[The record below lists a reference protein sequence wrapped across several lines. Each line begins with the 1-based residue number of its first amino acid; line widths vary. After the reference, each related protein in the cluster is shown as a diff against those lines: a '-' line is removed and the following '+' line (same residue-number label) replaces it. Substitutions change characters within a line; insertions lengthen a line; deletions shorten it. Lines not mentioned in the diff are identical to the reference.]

1 MGIGTITPRQSKSRR
16 NRLFFVAIDKYDHW
30 TPLQYPVSD
39 CQRFFAVLKD
49 FYGFSDE
56 NFIIQPLFDEN
67 AKTDIVFDEIC
78 YLADKDENGELRVRP
93 DENLIIYFSGHGH
106 FDKNKE
112 GYWVPSDAPMH
123 MERPSDL
130 KKLISVSEVIRIL
143 SNIKAHHIVLIVDAC
158 FSEAFA
164 TMEIDLTQQN
174 QSAEAEEVP
183 SRWVLTAGRNGVVP
197 DKSPFADALI
207 DILHSNADASVS
219 INWLGAQVT
228 KQVRDKGFNLEPLC
242 KSLVNQKYKVGEFF
256 FHRAASAS
264 QPSAPFDP
272 GNLQE
277 TLRAGSKA
285 QFERLQK
292 GRYKY
297 LNIESILVSEINL
310 GKYLDVQVKTDAQV
324 ASLEL
329 AVEALW
335 KNKKSQAL
343 LVGDGGM
350 GKTVSL
356 LLLWRDLLFEE
367 NGPVPVFI
375 PLNEYNSSSEA
386 ERNDFIV
393 RYICKN
399 LLNVPEPLPETV
411 NALWKLF
418 ETSREGRPSL
428 ILLLDGLNEV
438 TVPKG
443 RLMAT
448 MNDLAARAGGTQM
461 VISSRNK
468 QIEKLDL
475 SSESAALMQILPLTQ
490 ETVVAYLKEKG
501 QEIPA
506 NKDLLGLFANPMML
520 TLYSGANNIALRFRD
535 DDRFH
540 FKKVTTY
547 GELLWNFNEA
557 QLAQLTDANEE
568 TDIRYQTFL
577 LRVLVPYIAYRMEDK
592 GKYAISIRKLTDPT
606 FNFKTLLDEAFAE
619 LDTEELTEI
628 YPEFEGRRKELGL
641 GVLTE
646 LDEKEQRA
654 GKVKQFLVERLRV
667 LVMEG
672 DDLRFLHQNFRDF
685 FAACHIRN
693 MTQVAMVRRALP
705 DVFFRNYIPVYL
717 RRLLGEIEG
726 EHHVVPTWNAA
737 KNRLELVEKEN
748 LLSSLMDLCRNEAGI
763 SAGEAER
770 AFVIRNVM
778 TIWLD
783 LRQSLAG
790 ANLTDLDLRQ
800 IQFNGLPLTR
810 HKGSAYLPA
819 RFEGS
824 LLDGDGFIFKGHYG
838 QINQVHYSPD
848 GKKLLTASDDGT
860 IKEWLTA
867 TGKLLQTFSGHT
879 DKVIS
884 ARYSP
889 DGQKVVSASN
899 DTFIREWAVS
909 TGAELAR
916 YEHEHARVNNAVYTP
931 DGTKILTCA
940 DDKLIRE
947 WSTATGE
954 CIKTYTGHTKNVTSA
969 CYSPKGDKIASA
981 SADTTVR
988 EWSVKTGECLRVLN
1002 GHLEK
1007 VNSICYSP
1015 DEAHLLSASDDRTII
1030 EWAADSEAP
1039 FRTFTGHSDQVYSAV
1054 YSADGE
1060 RILSTSKD
1068 KTMREWSVKTGL
1080 ESRTFSGHTDK
1091 VNFASYSP
1099 DKPRAVSASDD
1110 KSIREWSLETGTQL
1124 YVISG
1129 QSDWVVNKC
1138 VVSPDSKKILTVN
1151 YDRTFSEIH
1160 IESGIALQAFRGH
1173 EKWLHRARYNPDGTR
1188 IVSTS
1193 DDLTV
1198 REWLVETG
1206 ECIRICRGHGYGIE
1220 DAIYNADGTQIFSRD
1235 FGHNFRIWSVA
1246 TGECLEIVDDE
1257 AKKKQLHAEMQLLIT
1272 VAAPKPYN
1280 IKCRYAEITVKDSAS
1295 KPVLSF
1301 VNVSGLLVQGCDF
1314 RNVDPASNFSE
1325 AVRKNLRNYGAIFN
1339 DEDEAAWKRA
1349 STAG

>member
-1 MGIGTITPRQSKSRR
+1 MGIGTVTPRQHKTRR
-16 NRLFFVAIDKYDHW
+16 NRLFFVGIDKYDNW
-30 TPLQYPVSD
+30 TPLRYPVSD
-39 CQRFFAVLKD
+39 CQRFFDVLKN

-112 GYWVPSDAPMH
+112 GYWVPSDAPILS
-123 MERPSDL
+123 ERPSDL

-143 SNIKAHHIVLIVDAC
+143 SNIRAHHIVLIVDAC

-164 TMEIDLTQQN
+164 TMEIDVTQQS
-174 QSAEAEEVP
+174 QAAEAEEVP

-207 DILHSNADASVS
+207 DILHENADTSVS
-219 INWLGAQVT
+219 INWLGAQIT
-228 KQVRDKGFNLEPLC
+228 KQVRDNGFDIEPLC
-242 KSLVNQKYKVGEFF
+242 KSLVNQKYKLGEFF
-256 FHRAASAS
+256 FHRAANAS
-264 QPSAPFDP
+264 EPSAPFDNA
-272 GNLQE
+272 NLQE

-375 PLNEYNSSSEA
+375 PLNEFNSSSEA
-386 ERNDFIV
+386 ERNDFVV

-399 LLNVPEPLPETV
+399 LLNIPEPLPETI

-418 ETSREGRPSL
+418 ETPLNGKPSL
-428 ILLLDGLNEV
+428 VLLLDGLNEV

-448 MNDLAARAGGTQM
+448 LNDLAARAGGTQM

-490 ETVVAYLKEKG
+490 ETVIAYLKEKG
-501 QEIPA
+501 QEIPT

-520 TLYSGANNIALRFRD
+520 TLYSGANNIALRFKD
-535 DDRFH
+535 DERFH

-557 QLAQLTDANEE
+557 QLAQLTDANDEAE
-568 TDIRYQTFL
+568 IRYQTFL
-577 LRVLVPYIAYRMEDK
+577 LRVLVPYIAYKMEDK
-592 GKYAISIRKLTDPT
+592 GKYAITIRKLTDPT
-606 FNFKTLLDEAFAE
+606 FNFKTLLDDAFEE
-619 LDTEELTEI
+619 LNTAELTEI
-628 YPEFEGRRKELGL
+628 YPEFEGRRKEMGL
-641 GVLTE
+641 GKLSE

-685 FAACHIRN
+685 FAVCHIRN
-693 MTQVAMVRRALP
+693 MTQIAMVRRALP
-705 DVFFRNYIPVYL
+705 DVFYRNYIPVYL

-726 EHHVVPTWNAA
+726 EHHAIPIWNAA
-737 KNRLELVEKEN
+737 QNRLELVEREN
-748 LLSSLMDLCRNEAGI
+748 LLSRLMDSCRHDAGI
-763 SAGEAER
+763 NAGEAER

-790 ANLTDLDLRQ
+790 ANLTNLDLRQ

-810 HKGSAYLPA
+810 HKGSTYLPA

-824 LLDGDGFIFKGHYG
+824 MLDGDGFIFKGHYG
-838 QINQVHYSPD
+838 QINQVHYSSD

-860 IKEWLTA
+860 IKEWLAA
-867 TGKLLQTFSGHT
+867 TGKLLQTFSGHA
-879 DKVIS
+879 DKVVS
-884 ARYSP
+884 ARYSA
-889 DGQKVVSASN
+889 DDQKVVSASY
-899 DTFIREWAVS
+899 DTFVKEWSVS
-909 TGAELAR
+909 TGTELAS
-916 YEHEHARVNNAVYTP
+916 YEHEHAKVNNAVYAP
-931 DGTKILTCA
+931 DETKILTCA
-940 DDKLIRE
+940 DDKLVRE
-947 WSTATGE
+947 WSIATRE
-954 CIKTYTGHTKNVTSA
+954 CIKTYPGHTKNVSSV
-969 CYSPKGDKIASA
+969 CYSPKGDKILSA

-988 EWSVKTGECLRVLN
+988 EWSVKTGECLRILN
-1002 GHLEK
+1002 GHREK
-1007 VNSICYSP
+1007 VNSVCYSP
-1015 DEAHLLSASDDRTII
+1015 DEAHLLSASDDGTII
-1030 EWAADSEAP
+1030 EWSGENEEP
-1039 FRTFTGHSDQVYSAV
+1039 LRIFKGHSDQVCSAI

-1060 RILSTSKD
+1060 RILSASKD
-1068 KTMREWSVKTGL
+1068 KTIREWSVKTGL
-1080 ESRTFSGHTDK
+1080 ETRTYPGHTDK

-1110 KSIREWSLETGTQL
+1110 KSIREWSLETGAQL
-1124 YVISG
+1124 FMISG

-1138 VVSPDSKKILTVN
+1138 VISPDSKKLLTVN
-1151 YDRTFSEIH
+1151 YDRTFSEID
-1160 IESGIALQAFRGH
+1160 IASGIALQTFRGH
-1173 EKWLHRARYNPDGTR
+1173 EKWLHRARYSPDGTK
-1188 IVSTS
+1188 ILSTS
-1193 DDLTV
+1193 DDLTI
-1198 REWLVETG
+1198 REWLVGTG
-1206 ECIRICRGHGYGIE
+1206 ECIRIYKGHTFGIE
-1220 DAIYNADGTQIFSRD
+1220 DATYNADGTQIFSRD

-1246 TGECLEIVDDE
+1246 TGECLEIVDNE
-1257 AKKKQLHAEMQLLIT
+1257 EKKKQLHSEMQLL
-1272 VAAPKPYN
+1272 VSAAVKPFN
-1280 IKCRYAEITVKDSAS
+1280 VKCRNAEITVKDSDS

-1325 AVRKNLRNYGAIFN
+1325 AVRKNLRSYGAIFT
-1339 DEDEAAWKRA
+1339 DADEAAWKA
-1349 STAG
+1349 AKAMG

>member
-1 MGIGTITPRQSKSRR
+1 MGIGTITPRQNKSRR

-39 CQRFFAVLKD
+39 CQRFFGVLKE

-56 NFIIQPLFDEN
+56 NLIIQPLFDEN

-106 FDKNKE
+106 LDKNKE

-123 MERPSDL
+123 MGRPSDL

-164 TMEIDLTQQN
+164 TMEIDVAQQS
-174 QSAEAEEVP
+174 QSAEAEDVP
-183 SRWVLTAGRNGVVP
+183 SRWVLTAGRNGAVP
-197 DKSPFADALI
+197 DKSPFAEALI
-207 DILHSNADASVS
+207 GILQGNADASVS

-256 FHRAASAS
+256 FHRAAGAS

-272 GNLQE
+272 ENLQE

-375 PLNEYNSSSEA
+375 PLNEYNSSSEH

-399 LLNVPEPLPETV
+399 LLNIPEPLPETV

-418 ETSREGRPSL
+418 ETSRGGKPSL

-448 MNDLAARAGGTQM
+448 VNDLAARAGGTQM

-475 SSESAALMQILPLTQ
+475 SGENAALMQILPLTQ
-490 ETVVAYLKEKG
+490 QTVVAYLQEKG
-501 QEIPA
+501 QEIPV
-506 NKDLLGLFANPMML
+506 NKDLLALFANPMML
-520 TLYSGANNIALRFRD
+520 TLYSGANNIALRFKD
-535 DDRFH
+535 DERFD

-557 QLAQLTDANEE
+557 QLAQLTDANDE
-568 TDIRYQTFL
+568 TEIRYQAFL

-592 GKYAISIRKLTDPT
+592 GKYAITIRKLTDPA

-628 YPEFEGRRKELGL
+628 YPEFEGKRRELGL

-654 GKVKQFLVERLRV
+654 AKVKQFLVERLRV

-685 FAACHIRN
+685 FAVCHIRN
-693 MTQVAMVRRALP
+693 MTQVAMVRRTLP

-726 EHHVVPTWNAA
+726 EHNVVPTWNAV
-737 KNRLELVEKEN
+737 KKRLELAEKQN
-748 LLSSLMDLCRNEAGI
+748 LLSSLMDLCRNDSGI
-763 SAGEAER
+763 HAGEAER

-790 ANLTDLDLRQ
+790 ADFTNLDLRQ

-810 HKGSAYLPA
+810 HHGTAYLPA

-824 LLDGDGFIFKGHYG
+824 ILDGDGFIFKGHYG

-884 ARYSP
+884 ARYSQN
-889 DGQKVVSASN
+889 GQTIISASN
-899 DTFIREWAVS
+899 DTFVREWAVS
-909 TGAELAR
+909 TGAELAS
-916 YEHEHARVNNAVYTP
+916 YEHEHAKVNDAVYAP
-931 DGTKILTCA
+931 DGSKILTCA

-947 WSTATGE
+947 WSTATRE
-954 CIKTYTGHTKNVTSA
+954 CIKTYAGHSKNVSSV
-969 CYSPKGDKIASA
+969 CYSPKGDKIVSA

-988 EWSVKTGECLRVLN
+988 EWSEKTGECLRVLK
-1002 GHLEK
+1002 GHTEK
-1007 VNSICYSP
+1007 VNSVCYSP
-1015 DEAHLLSASDDRTII
+1015 DEAHILSASDDRTMI
-1030 EWAADSEAP
+1030 EWTADSEEP
-1039 FRTFTGHSDQVYSAV
+1039 FRTFKGHADQVCSAV

-1080 ESRTFSGHTDK
+1080 ESRIYTGHTDK

-1099 DKPRAVSASDD
+1099 DKPRAISASDD

-1124 YVISG
+1124 YAISG

-1138 VVSPDSKKILTVN
+1138 VVSPDSKKLLAVN
-1151 YDRTFSEIH
+1151 YDRTFTEIH
-1160 IESGIALQAFRGH
+1160 IESGIALQSFRGH
-1173 EKWLHRARYNPDGTR
+1173 EKWLHRARYSPDGKK
-1188 IVSTS
+1188 IISTS
-1193 DDLTV
+1193 DDLTI

-1206 ECIRICRGHGYGIE
+1206 ECVRIYRGHGYGVE
-1220 DAIYNADGTQIFSRD
+1220 DATYNADGTQIFSRD
-1235 FGHNFRIWSVA
+1235 FRHNFRIWSAA
-1246 TGECLEIVDDE
+1246 TGDCLEIVEDE
-1257 AKKKQLHAEMQLLIT
+1257 AKKKRLHTEMELLIT
-1272 VAAPKPYN
+1272 AAASKSFN
-1280 IKCRYAEITVKDSAS
+1280 IKCRYAEITVKDSTTQ
-1295 KPVLSF
+1295 PVLTF
-1301 VNVSGLLVQGCDF
+1301 VNVSGLFVQGCDF
-1314 RNVDPASNFSE
+1314 RNANPASNFSE
-1325 AVRKNLRNYGAIFN
+1325 AVRKNLRSYGAIFS
-1339 DEDEAAWKRA
+1339 DEDEAAWNAAK
-1349 STAG
+1349 TAD

>member
-1 MGIGTITPRQSKSRR
+1 MGIGTITPRQHKTRR
-16 NRLFFVAIDKYDHW
+16 NRLFFVAIDKYDNW
-30 TPLQYPVSD
+30 TPLQHPVSD
-39 CQRFFAVLKD
+39 CRRFFTVLKD

-112 GYWVPSDAPMH
+112 GYWVPSDAPVLS
-123 MERPSDL
+123 ERPSDL

-143 SNIKAHHIVLIVDAC
+143 SNIRAHHIVLIVDAC

-164 TMEIDLTQQN
+164 TMEIDVTQQS

-183 SRWVLTAGRNGVVP
+183 SRWVLTAGRNGAVP

-207 DILHSNADASVS
+207 DILQKNADASVS

-228 KQVRDKGFNLEPLC
+228 KQVRDNGFDIEPLC
-242 KSLVNQKYKVGEFF
+242 KSLVNQKYKLGEFF
-256 FHRAASAS
+256 FHRAAAAS
-264 QPSAPFDP
+264 QPAAPFDP
-272 GNLQE
+272 ANLQN

-310 GKYLDVQVKTDAQV
+310 GKYLDVQVKTETQV
-324 ASLEL
+324 ASLQL

-335 KNKKSQAL
+335 QNKKSQAL

-367 NGPVPVFI
+367 NGPVPIFI
-375 PLNEYNSSSEA
+375 PLNEYNASSEA
-386 ERNDFIV
+386 ERNDFVV
-393 RYICKN
+393 RYICEH
-399 LLNVPEPLPETV
+399 LLNIPEPLPETV

-418 ETSREGRPSL
+418 ETSQNGAPSL

-448 MNDLAARAGGTQM
+448 LNDLATRAGGTQM

-475 SSESAALMQILPLTQ
+475 ASGSAALMQILPLTQ
-490 ETVVAYLKEKG
+490 ETVVAYLKEKN
-501 QEIPA
+501 QEVPV

-520 TLYSGANNIALRFRD
+520 TLYSGANNIALRFKD
-535 DDRFH
+535 DERFH
-540 FKKVTTY
+540 FRKVTTY

-557 QLAQLTDANEE
+557 QLAQLTDANDEAE
-568 TDIRYQTFL
+568 IRYQTFL
-577 LRVLVPYIAYRMEDK
+577 LRVLVPYIAYKMEDK
-592 GKYAISIRKLTDPT
+592 GKYAITIRKLADPV
-606 FNFKTLLDEAFAE
+606 FNFKTLLDEAFVE

-628 YPEFEGRRKELGL
+628 YPDFEGRRRELGL

-646 LDEKEQRA
+646 LDEKEQRS

-685 FAACHIRN
+685 FAVCHIRN
-693 MTQVAMVRRALP
+693 MTQVAMVRRVLP
-705 DVFFRNYIPVYL
+705 DVFFRSYIPVYL

-726 EHHVVPTWNAA
+726 EHNLAPTWNAA
-737 KNRLELVEKEN
+737 KSRLELPEREN
-748 LLSSLMDLCRNEAGI
+748 LLSAVMDLCRTDSGI

-770 AFVIRNVM
+770 AFVIRNVI

-783 LRQSLAG
+783 IRQSLAG
-790 ANLTDLDLRQ
+790 ANLTHLDLRQ

-824 LLDGDGFIFKGHYG
+824 ILDGDGFIFKGHYG

-867 TGKLLQTFSGHT
+867 TGKLLQTFSGHD
-879 DKVIS
+879 DKVVS
-884 ARYSP
+884 AWYSP
-889 DGQKVVSASN
+889 DGQKIVSASY
-899 DTFIREWAVS
+899 DTFVKEWSVA
-909 TGAELAR
+909 TGTELAS
-916 YEHEHARVNNAVYTP
+916 YEHPHSKVNNAVYAP
-931 DGTKILTCA
+931 DGTKILSCA
-940 DDKLIRE
+940 DDRLIRE
-947 WSTATGE
+947 WNIASGE
-954 CIKTYTGHTKNVTSA
+954 CIMTYSGHTKNVSA
-969 CYSPKGDKIASA
+969 VGYSPKGDKIVSA
-981 SADTTVR
+981 SADATVR
-988 EWSVKTGECLRVLN
+988 EWSVKTGECLRTLT
-1002 GHLEK
+1002 GHTEK
-1007 VNSICYSP
+1007 VNSVCYSP
-1015 DEAHLLSASDDRTII
+1015 DEAHILSASDDRTII
-1030 EWAADSEAP
+1030 EWSAESEIP
-1039 FRTFTGHSDQVYSAV
+1039 SRTFTGHSDQVYYAV

-1068 KTMREWSVKTGL
+1068 KTMREWAVKTGL
-1080 ESRTFSGHTDK
+1080 ESRTYPGHTDR

-1099 DKPRAVSASDD
+1099 DRPRAVSASDD
-1110 KSIREWSLETGTQL
+1110 KSIREWSLETGAQL
-1124 YVISG
+1124 YAISG

-1138 VVSPDSKKILTVN
+1138 VVSPDSQKLLTVN

-1160 IESGIALQAFRGH
+1160 IASGIALQAFRGH
-1173 EKWLHRARYNPDGTR
+1173 EKWLHRARYSPDGTK
-1188 IVSTS
+1188 IISTS

-1198 REWLVETG
+1198 REWLTETG
-1206 ECIRICRGHGYGIE
+1206 ECTRIYKGHAYGVE
-1220 DAIYNADGTQIFSRD
+1220 DAVYNADGTQIFSRD

-1257 AKKKQLHAEMQLLIT
+1257 AQKKQLHSDMQLLIT
-1272 VAAPKPYN
+1272 AAVKPFN
-1280 IKCRYAEITVKDSAS
+1280 IKCRYAEITVKDSAA

-1325 AVRKNLRNYGAIFN
+1325 AVRKNLRSYGAIFS
-1339 DEDEAAWKRA
+1339 DADEAVWKSA
-1349 STAG
+1349 KAGV

>member
-1 MGIGTITPRQSKSRR
+1 MGIGTVTPPQHKTRR
-16 NRLFFVAIDKYDHW
+16 NRLFFVAIDKYDNW

-39 CQRFFAVLKD
+39 CQRFFTVLKN

-56 NFIIQPLFDEN
+56 NFVIQPLFDEN

-78 YLADKDENGELRVRP
+78 YLADKDENGELRIRP
-93 DENLIIYFSGHGH
+93 EENLIIYFSGHGH

-112 GYWVPSDAPMH
+112 GYWVPSDAPILS
-123 MERPSDL
+123 ERPSDL

-164 TMEIDLTQQN
+164 TMEIDVTQQS

-197 DKSPFADALI
+197 DKSPFADALV
-207 DILHSNADASVS
+207 DILHNNADTSVS

-228 KQVRDKGFNLEPLC
+228 KQVRDKGFDIEPLC
-242 KSLVNQKYKVGEFF
+242 KSLVNQKYKLGEFF

-264 QPSAPFDP
+264 PAATPFDTA
-272 GNLQE
+272 NLQQ

-310 GKYLDVQVKTDAQV
+310 GKYLDVQVRTDAQV
-324 ASLEL
+324 ASLQL

-335 KNKKSQAL
+335 QNKKSQAL

-356 LLLWRDLLFEE
+356 LLLWRDLLFDE
-367 NGPVPVFI
+367 NGPVPIFI

-386 ERNDFIV
+386 ERNDFVV
-393 RYICKN
+393 RYIYKN
-399 LLNVPEPLPETV
+399 LLNIPEPPDETV
-411 NALWKLF
+411 NALWQLF
-418 ETSREGRPSL
+418 ETSRDGKPSL

-448 MNDLAARAGGTQM
+448 LNDLAARADGTQM

-475 SSESAALMQILPLTQ
+475 ASESAALMQILPLTQ

-501 QEIPA
+501 QEVPA
-506 NKDLLGLFANPMML
+506 NKDLLGLFSNPMML
-520 TLYSGANNIALRFRD
+520 TLYSGANNIALRFKD

-540 FKKVTTY
+540 FRKVTTY

-557 QLAQLTDANEE
+557 QLAQLTDANDEA
-568 TDIRYQTFL
+568 DIRYQNFL
-577 LRVLVPYIAYRMEDK
+577 LRVLVPYIAYRMEDR
-592 GKYAISIRKLTDPT
+592 GKYAITIRKLADPV

-619 LDTEELTEI
+619 LDTEELTDI
-628 YPEFEGRRKELGL
+628 YPEFEGKRKELGL
-641 GVLTE
+641 GILTE
-646 LDEKEQRA
+646 LDDKEQRS

-685 FAACHIRN
+685 FAVCHIRN
-693 MTQVAMVRRALP
+693 VTQVAMVRRVLP

-726 EHHVVPTWNAA
+726 EHNVIPTWNAA
-737 KNRLELVEKEN
+737 KSRLELPVREN
-748 LLSSLMDLCRNEAGI
+748 LLSAVMDLCRSDSGVV
-763 SAGEAER
+763 AGEAER
-770 AFVIRNVM
+770 AFVIRNVI

-790 ANLTDLDLRQ
+790 ANLTNLDLRQ
-800 IQFNGLPLTR
+800 IQFNGLPLTK

-824 LLDGDGFIFKGHYG
+824 IVDGDGFIFNGHYG
-838 QINQVHYSPD
+838 QINQVHYSAD
-848 GKKLLTASDDGT
+848 GKKLLTASDDCT

-867 TGKLLQTFSGHT
+867 TGKLLQTFTGHD
-879 DKVIS
+879 DKVVS

-889 DGQKVVSASN
+889 DGQKVVSASY
-899 DTFIREWAVS
+899 DTFVKEWSVT
-909 TGAELAR
+909 TGAELAS
-916 YEHEHARVNNAVYTP
+916 YEHAHSKVNNAVYSP

-940 DDKLIRE
+940 DDKLVRE
-947 WSTATGE
+947 WRVETRE
-954 CIKTYTGHTKNVTSA
+954 CNMMYAGHTKNVASVA
-969 CYSPKGDKIASA
+969 YSPKGDKILSA
-981 SADTTVR
+981 SADNTVR
-988 EWSVKTGECLRVLN
+988 EWFVRTRECLRTLN
-1002 GHLEK
+1002 GHTEK
-1007 VNSICYSP
+1007 VNSVCYSP
-1015 DEAHLLSASDDRTII
+1015 DGTLILSASDDRTMI
-1030 EWAADSEAP
+1030 EWSAESDAP
-1039 FRTFTGHSDQVYSAV
+1039 FRIYKGHSDQVYSAI

-1080 ESRTFSGHTDK
+1080 ESRTYAGHTDK

-1099 DKPRAVSASDD
+1099 DKPRVVSASDD
-1110 KSIREWSLETGTQL
+1110 KSIREWSVETGTQL
-1124 YVISG
+1124 YAISG

-1138 VVSPDSKKILTVN
+1138 IVSPDSKKLLTVN

-1160 IESGIALQAFRGH
+1160 IASGIALQAFRGH
-1173 EKWLHRARYNPDGTR
+1173 EKWLHRARYSSDGTK
-1188 IVSTS
+1188 IISTS
-1193 DDLTV
+1193 DDMTI

-1206 ECIRICRGHGYGIE
+1206 ECIRIYRGHAYGVE
-1220 DAIYNADGTQIFSRD
+1220 DATYNADGTQITSRD
-1235 FGHNFRIWSVA
+1235 FGHNFRKWSVA
-1246 TGECLEIVDDE
+1246 TGECLEIISDE
-1257 AKKKQLHAEMQLLIT
+1257 EQKKQLHSEMQLLT
-1272 VAAPKPYN
+1272 AAAVQPFN

-1295 KPVLSF
+1295 KPVLAF
-1301 VNVSGLLVQGCDF
+1301 INVSGLFVQGCDF
-1314 RNVDPASNFSE
+1314 RNVNPASNFSE
-1325 AVRKNLRNYGAIFN
+1325 AVRKNLRSYGAIFS
-1339 DEDEAAWKRA
+1339 DADEAAWESAK
-1349 STAG
+1349 AGI